1 MPLIP
6 EEPQIHESAQG
17 PRVTPASGRTAPT
30 PRPVPG
36 PRPAASPRP
45 GRPGPARPMP
55 PAQRT
60 PRDPGAKP
68 APSAPA
74 AASAVTASAVTAPVA
89 TASGVTAPGA
99 TASGVVA
106 PAVPADRVPVSS
118 VPQIQL
124 IPASAEGALDA
135 AEEAVDLLLDSGRAP
150 GDVLVVTTGDP
161 HPWAT
166 HELSFGEAAYWAQHD
181 AGDDVFYA
189 DSAALS
195 RAASRPVVV
204 VAVNGGSEEAA
215 LAALPTAVTRAGTLL
230 IVCGDPQRINSML
243 GAGV

>member
-17 PRVTPASGRTAPT
+17 PRATPASGRVAPT

-36 PRPAASPRP
+36 PRPAAPPRP
-45 GRPGPARPMP
+45 GRPGPVRPM

-60 PRDPGAKP
+60 PHEPVMAAPGPSVP
-68 APSAPA
+68 AVAPA
-74 AASAVTASAVTAPVA
+74 AAA
-89 TASGVTAPGA
+89 T
-99 TASGVVA
+99 
-106 PAVPADRVPVSS
+106 
-118 VPQIQL
+118 PQIQL

-135 AEEAVDLLLDSGRAP
+135 AEEAVDLLLESGRAP
-150 GDVLVVTTGDP
+150 GEVLVVTTGDP
-161 HPWAT
+161 HPWAA
-166 HELSFGEAAYWAQHD
+166 HELSFGESAYWAQHD

-189 DSAALS
+189 DAAAVG

-204 VAVNGGSEEAA
+204 VAVNGGPEAVA
-215 LAALPTAVTRAGTLL
+215 ATALPLARDRAGALL
-230 IVCGDPQRINSML
+230 IVCGDPQVINSVL

>member
-36 PRPAASPRP
+36 PRPAAPSRP
-45 GRPGPARPMP
+45 GRHGPLRPTPPVQHAPRDVAEPGPSG
-55 PAQRT
+55 PAVRAAS
-60 PRDPGAKP
+60 DA
-68 APSAPA
+68 APA
-74 AASAVTASAVTAPVA
+74 T
-89 TASGVTAPGA
+89 
-99 TASGVVA
+99 
-106 PAVPADRVPVSS
+106 
-118 VPQIQL
+118 PQIQL

-150 GDVLVVTTGDP
+150 GDVLVITTGEQ
-161 HPWAT
+161 HPWAD

-181 AGDDVFYA
+181 SGDDVFYT
-189 DSAALS
+189 DAAVAS

-204 VAVNGGSEEAA
+204 VAVNGGSDTVAA
-215 LAALPTAVTRAGTLL
+215 TALPLALTRAGALL
-230 IVCGDPQRINSML
+230 IVCGDPQQINSVL

>member
-36 PRPAASPRP
+36 PRPAAPPRP
-45 GRPGPARPMP
+45 GRPGPVRPM

-60 PRDPGAKP
+60 PREQAVPAPGPSAKP
-68 APSAPA
+68 AAPA
-74 AASAVTASAVTAPVA
+74 AVT
-89 TASGVTAPGA
+89 
-99 TASGVVA
+99 
-106 PAVPADRVPVSS
+106 
-118 VPQIQL
+118 PQIQL
-124 IPASAEGALDA
+124 VPASADGALDA
-135 AEEAVDLLLDSGRAP
+135 AEEAVDLLLESGRAP
-150 GDVLVVTTGDP
+150 GEVLVITTGEP
-161 HPWAT
+161 HPWAA

-189 DSAALS
+189 DAAVVR

-204 VAVNGGSEEAA
+204 VAVNGGSGDVAA
-215 LAALPTAVTRAGTLL
+215 TALPLALGRAGALL
-230 IVCGDPQRINSML
+230 IVCGDPQQINSVL
-243 GAGV
+243 AAGV